1 MRQTYPTNLNA
12 TRHRILISVSAR
24 NEIDAATQGAA
35 LNTFKEFYRNTK
47 DRFFGYLLRR
57 TGDYHQ
63 AADIMQESFTRYLE
77 RYETKEPNTSLL
89 FTIGR
94 NLLVDDA
101 RRLRT
106 TIPFDEKI
114 HDRPQGRDPS
124 LIREESQWILQ
135 AIAQLEPEEADIL
148 ALVTGSDFSYKEVAQ
163 LTGIS
168 EANIKVKIHRS
179 RQKLKK
185 ILRDGAV

>member
-1 MRQTYPTNLNA
+1 M
-12 TRHRILISVSAR
+12 
-24 NEIDAATQGAA
+24 
-35 LNTFKEFYRNTK
+35 NTFKEFYRSNK

-57 TGDYHQ
+57 TGDYYQ

-77 RYETKEPNTSLL
+77 RYEAKEPNTSLL

-94 NLLVDDA
+94 NLLADNA
-101 RRLRT
+101 RGLRK
-106 TIPFDEKI
+106 TIPFDDKI
-114 HDRPQGRDPS
+114 HDGPHGQDPS
-124 LIREESQWILQ
+124 VVREESQWILR
-135 AIAQLEPEEADIL
+135 AISQLEPEEADIL
-148 ALVTGSDFSYKEVAQ
+148 ALVTGSGFSYKEISQ

-185 ILRDGAV
+185 ILRDGAL